1 MGNSDFPAALIGL
14 FVLIGIGV
22 IILALVISAKRRAA
36 LAQFAKDY
44 GFLFFPETFR
54 VDGWLG
60 SDSLPGRF
68 DWYGGLEGFSP
79 FGQGHSRKI
88 INPIMGQRNGFE
100 WVFFDYSYTTGSGK
114 SQATHSYGV
123 ALAFVP
129 YNFPQISI
137 GPENFF
143 TRLGNSIGFSDIQFE
158 SEQFN
163 REYRVTCGDRKQA
176 YDIVHPQMIEFL
188 LATERRSW
196 QVAGAQL
203 VFTEAGSY
211 APPEMLRIIEDVKRF
226 VDLLPPYFKEEI
238 KQ

>member
-1 MGNSDFPAALIGL
+1 MGL
-14 FVLIGIGV
+14 FVLVGIAV
-22 IILALVISAKRRAA
+22 IILALVSSAKRRTA
-36 LAQFAKDY
+36 LTQFAQAN

-60 SDSLPGRF
+60 SDPLPGEF
-68 DWYGGLEGFSP
+68 DWYGGLQGFHP

-88 INPIMGQRNGFE
+88 VNPMIGQRDGYH
-100 WVFFDYSYTTGSGK
+100 WVLFDYSYTTGSGK
-114 SQATHSYGV
+114 SQSTHSYGV

-129 YNFPQISI
+129 YSFPRISI

-163 REYRVTCGDRKQA
+163 REYRVTCDDRKRA
-176 YDIVHPQMIEFL
+176 YDIVHPQMIEFF
-188 LATERRSW
+188 LATERRTW
-196 QVAGAQL
+196 QI
-203 VFTEAGSY
+203 AGSQFVFAETGSY
-211 APPEMLRIIEDVKRF
+211 STPEMLRIIEDVKHF
-226 VDLLPPYFKEEI
+226 IDLLPPYFKEEI